1 MDFEKFALQLL
12 GFILLLPVW
21 FAGVMYS
28 GFVVVKMWLWFV
40 VPVGVQPLT
49 NKWHAAGLMMVLGWP
64 TIGVL
69 SKLIDIPVKPDV
81 AAMSWIYRAW
91 INTLSGFVVVTAA
104 WGFAYAYHQL
114 MTGAW

>member
-40 VPVGVQPLT
+40 VPIGIFQPLE
-49 NKWHAAGLMMVLGWP
+49 NRWHAA
-64 TIGVL
+64 
-69 SKLIDIPVKPDV
+69 
-81 AAMSWIYRAW
+81 A
-91 INTLSGFVVVTAA
+91 
-104 WGFAYAYHQL
+104 
-114 MTGAW
+114 